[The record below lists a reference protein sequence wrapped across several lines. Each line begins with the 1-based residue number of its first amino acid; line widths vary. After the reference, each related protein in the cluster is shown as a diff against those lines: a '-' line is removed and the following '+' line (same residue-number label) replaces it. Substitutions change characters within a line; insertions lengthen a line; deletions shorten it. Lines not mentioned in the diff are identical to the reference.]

1 MKLFE
6 KNQSPSRRTGL
17 ASLLGIGGGRSRLGL
32 SRRELFG
39 MSGTFGRGLIRHC
52 DTWEIGSD
60 NPENAT
66 VRRDVQNIAERR
78 RREATERLGG
88 EKKRG
93 FYDFLVR

>member
-1 MKLFE
+1 MRQSDDNQAVGLRSGFSNLFGMG
-6 KNQSPSRRTGL
+6 Q
-17 ASLLGIGGGRSRLGL
+17 ARSKPGL

-52 DTWEIGSD
+52 DTWEFGAD

-66 VRRDVQNIAERR
+66 ARRDIQAVAERR
-78 RREATERLGG
+78 RREAEERRAG
-88 EKKRG
+88 EKKKG

>member
-6 KNQSPSRRTGL
+6 KSQSSTRRLGF
-17 ASLLGIGGGRSRLGL
+17 ASLFGLGRGRASSGL

-39 MSGTFGRGLIRHC
+39 MSGTFGHGLIRHC
-52 DTWEIGSD
+52 DTWEVGSD

-66 VRRDVQNIAERR
+66 ARRDIQAVAERR
-78 RREATERLGG
+78 RQEANERLGG